1 MSNFVINEEI
11 KCNILNLYF
20 KDNKTMKEIE
30 QTTGISR
37 NSISKILHQDI
48 RFFEEKEK
56 RKESKLR
63 QPQTNKVNFNKNGNS
78 YSTKI
83 NIPYLYFKKMG
94 IDKENRLVDVI
105 YDENKKEIIL
115 KNIQKNKKYVIIFLA
130 IYKSKGRC
138 EKMNFNEEEQKL
150 LSEANVLVETNK
162 TYTDDEVKGFSNKI
176 VEHIMTFSKT
186 DIPKVKSKFDPILFK
201 IS

>member
-37 NSISKILHQDI
+37 NSIGKILHQDK
-48 RFFEEKEK
+48 RFYEEKEK

-115 KNIQKNKKYVIIFLA
+115 PTPASNCGSFSFWQYKNAKVGVKNEFQR
-130 IYKSKGRC
+130 GR
-138 EKMNFNEEEQKL
+138 
-150 LSEANVLVETNK
+150 TK
-162 TYTDDEVKGFSNKI
+162 TIK
-176 VEHIMTFSKT
+176 
-186 DIPKVKSKFDPILFK
+186 
-201 IS
+201 

>member
-37 NSISKILHQDI
+37 NSISKVLHQDK
-48 RFFEEKEK
+48 RFYEEKEK

-105 YDENKKEIIL
+105 YNENKKEIIL
-115 KNIQKNKKYVIIFLA
+115 KKHTKK
-130 IYKSKGRC
+130 
-138 EKMNFNEEEQKL
+138 
-150 LSEANVLVETNK
+150 
-162 TYTDDEVKGFSNKI
+162 
-176 VEHIMTFSKT
+176 
-186 DIPKVKSKFDPILFK
+186 
-201 IS
+201 

>member
-20 KDNKTMKEIE
+20 KDNKTMQEIK

-56 RKESKLR
+56 RKESKLK
-63 QPQTNKVNFNKNGNS
+63 QPQTNKVNFNRNGNS

-83 NIPYLYFKKMG
+83 NIPYIYFKNMG
-94 IDKENRLVDVI
+94 IDKENRLVDII
-105 YDENKKEIIL
+105 YNENKNEIIL
-115 KNIQKNKKYVIIFLA
+115 KKHTKK
-130 IYKSKGRC
+130 
-138 EKMNFNEEEQKL
+138 
-150 LSEANVLVETNK
+150 
-162 TYTDDEVKGFSNKI
+162 
-176 VEHIMTFSKT
+176 
-186 DIPKVKSKFDPILFK
+186 
-201 IS
+201 

>member
-48 RFFEEKEK
+48 RFFEEKEN

-83 NIPYLYFKKMG
+83 NIPFLYLKKMRNK
-94 IDKENRLVDVI
+94 KENRLVDVI
-105 YDENKKEIIL
+105 YKENKKEIIL
-115 KNIQKNKKYVIIFLA
+115 KKHTKK
-130 IYKSKGRC
+130 
-138 EKMNFNEEEQKL
+138 
-150 LSEANVLVETNK
+150 
-162 TYTDDEVKGFSNKI
+162 
-176 VEHIMTFSKT
+176 
-186 DIPKVKSKFDPILFK
+186 
-201 IS
+201 

>member
-1 MSNFVINEEI
+1 
-11 KCNILNLYF
+11 
-20 KDNKTMKEIE
+20 MKEIE

-37 NSISKILHQDI
+37 NSIGKVLHQDK
-48 RFFEEKEK
+48 RFYEEKEK

-105 YDENKKEIIL
+105 YDENKIIGMFV
-115 KNIQKNKKYVIIFLA
+115 KFDN
-130 IYKSKGRC
+130 G
-138 EKMNFNEEEQKL
+138 
-150 LSEANVLVETNK
+150 LVEDTKDNYEELK
-162 TYTDDEVKGFSNKI
+162 LAYAISIHKSQGSEFNTTI
-176 VEHIMTFSKT
+176 IPFSKSYSIMLKRRLYYTAITRAKKFLIMIGSFEAFKMAVSNT
-186 DIPKVKSKFDPILFK
+186 DYSRNTKLKEKILEAINNYEQEIK
-201 IS
+201 HLKKE

>member
-1 MSNFVINEEI
+1 VSNFVINEEI

-37 NSISKILHQDI
+37 NSIGKVLHQDK
-48 RFFEEKEK
+48 RFYEEKEK

-115 KNIQKNKKYVIIFLA
+115 KKHTKK
-130 IYKSKGRC
+130 
-138 EKMNFNEEEQKL
+138 
-150 LSEANVLVETNK
+150 
-162 TYTDDEVKGFSNKI
+162 
-176 VEHIMTFSKT
+176 
-186 DIPKVKSKFDPILFK
+186 
-201 IS
+201 